1 MERVCLQKKKYG
13 QHLKTVFK
21 ALKQGRK
28 EYLCVLIL
36 EDVEKEFSPVL
47 QNI

>member
-1 MERVCLQKKKYG
+1 MDRVCLQKKIYG

-21 ALKQGRK
+21 ALNQGRK

-36 EDVEKEFSPVL
+36 EDVEKEFSPVS
-47 QNI
+47 QHI

>member
-13 QHLKTVFK
+13 QHLKAVFK

-28 EYLCVLIL
+28 EYLSVLIL
-36 EDVEKEFSPVL
+36 EDVEKESSPVS
-47 QNI
+47 QQI